1 MSSTTTTVD
10 FDAIKTKQ
18 QINWSAGDYARI
30 GTTLQI
36 IGETLC
42 EAVDMSAGWRVLDV
56 AAGNGNAALAAAR
69 RGADGTAVD
78 YVPDLLGQLR
88 ARAAAEG
95 AAIDARIGDAE
106 ALEFEDGTF
115 DAVIST
121 VGVMFAPNQDRAAAE
136 LVRVTYVVMNS

>member
-1 MSSTTTTVD
+1 MTTITPVD

-18 QINWSAGDYARI
+18 QVNWSAGDYARI

-42 EAVDMSAGWRVLDV
+42 EAVDLSAGWRVLDV

-69 RGADGTAVD
+69 RGCDVVAVD

-88 ARAAAEG
+88 ARAGAEG
-95 AAIDARIGDAE
+95 ATIDVRVGDAE
-106 ALEFEDGTF
+106 ALE
-115 DAVIST
+115 
-121 VGVMFAPNQDRAAAE
+121 
-136 LVRVTYVVMNS
+136 